1 MGEPEPDASHGHD
14 GPTSTSRSQSWEEEE
29 LQPENVRQAWAGEQS
44 QEVTQVCGAGG
55 ERTEELQNVN

>member
-1 MGEPEPDASHGHD
+1 MGELEPDAGHGHGD
-14 GPTSTSRSQSWEEEE
+14 PTSSRSQPGEEEE
-29 LQPENVRQAWAGEQS
+29 LQLDPGRQAWAGEQS